1 MHLQHG
7 EHTKM
12 GLKGS
17 FRGPTHN
24 YLLERGEHKYS
35 FESTLFH
42 FKAEIHAK
50 TGLNGALDTRH
61 RPDTDPSQ
69 TRLKPDS
76 DRTYKFS
83 TLSLEDG
90 LQVVA

>member
-12 GLKGS
+12 GLNDS
-17 FRGPTHN
+17 FRGASQN

-35 FESTLFH
+35 CVSTLFH

-50 TGLNGALDTRH
+50 TGFNGG
-61 RPDTDPSQ
+61 
-69 TRLKPDS
+69 
-76 DRTYKFS
+76 F
-83 TLSLEDG
+83 
-90 LQVVA
+90 

>member
-12 GLKGS
+12 GLNDS
-17 FRGPTHN
+17 FRGASQN

-50 TGLNGALDTRH
+50 TGFNGGFE
-61 RPDTDPSQ
+61 
-69 TRLKPDS
+69 TRLKPVS
-76 DRTYKFS
+76 DPAQKK
-83 TLSLEDG
+83 E
-90 LQVVA
+90 VE

>member
-50 TGLNGALDTRH
+50 TRLNGALE
-61 RPDTDPSQ
+61 
-69 TRLKPDS
+69 TRLKPDTNPTQTEHIS
-76 DRTYKFS
+76 FLPCLWKTGYR
-83 TLSLEDG
+83 L
-90 LQVVA
+90 